1 MKRFA
6 IPAFL
11 GALAVATGSRAEE
24 PGPSPSLL
32 ADAYLES
39 FGQFNALEAR
49 LWGVATPLDTL
60 MGDNSMEAHA
70 GWIAQQHGWLEA
82 ASRIET
88 SSLTGPERAIL
99 FNLRGKLESAIA
111 LEACRPELWPL
122 NSFAGWHL
130 NLINSLGVA
139 TENAGT
145 ELNKAVLQDWAQDI
159 LDYIAI
165 EEENLEAGLAA
176 GYSSP
181 RSIALQVATQ
191 LDTMATPEGDLWRVA
206 DDLPDGLRE
215 EWHKLVQTRLA
226 PGFAGHARYIRDAYA
241 PRARVARSL
250 SSLPDGRACYAA
262 NILHHTG
269 IRLTG
274 DELLSIS
281 ANLAE
286 TSEQHLSTLGQALW
300 RMSDPAAIRSRLGET
315 PDTALD
321 TEADVIAAAQSDS
334 DRLIALSAR
343 LFPDLPPHHA
353 RMAVFPEA
361 QRSSVIASY
370 RPDFGNGFAGVY
382 SLNPDDPRMR
392 TARSSESVTSHEI
405 APGHHMQAMV
415 GFNSGALGGDFVH
428 PILTV
433 GMNNAF
439 VEGWAQY
446 AEILAVEEGL
456 LNHPESGLKY
466 WSNFGAVINIEVNF
480 NMGDVNETE
489 TARRVLQL
497 RGLPTDDLSAADRQ
511 LDWMSVMPAQL
522 ITYDLGA
529 DFIYR
534 LRDRARS
541 ELGDDFDYPTFHRLI
556 LEEGSVPLW
565 RLEEKID
572 AWVTGNH

>member
-6 IPAFL
+6 IPAML
-11 GALAVATGSRAEE
+11 GALAFAHSGRAQELG
-24 PGPSPSLL
+24 PGPRLL

-39 FGQFNALEAR
+39 FGQVNALEAR
-49 LWGVATPLDTL
+49 LWGIATPLHNL
-60 MGDNSMEAHA
+60 MGDNSIEAHA
-70 GWIAQQHGWLEA
+70 NWVAQQQGWLEA

-88 SSLTGPERAIL
+88 GSLSGPDRAIL
-99 FNLRGKLESAIA
+99 VNLRGKLESAIA
-111 LEACRPELWPL
+111 MEACRPELWPL

-139 TENAGT
+139 IENAGAD
-145 ELNKAVLQDWAQDI
+145 LNQAVLRDWAQDI
-159 LDYIAI
+159 LDYIDT
-165 EEENLEAGLAA
+165 EEVNLETGLAA
-176 GYSSP
+176 GYSTP
-181 RSIALQVATQ
+181 RNIALQVATQ
-191 LDTMATPEGDLWRVA
+191 IDSMASMEGDLWRVA
-206 DDLPDGLRE
+206 DDLPTDLRE
-215 EWHKLVQTRLA
+215 EWRSLVQARLA
-226 PGFAGHARYIRDAYA
+226 PGLAGHARFIRETYA

-250 SSLPDGRACYAA
+250 ANLPDGGACYAA
-262 NILHHTG
+262 RILQHTG

-286 TSEQHLSTLGQALW
+286 TSEQHLSALGQALW
-300 RMSDPAAIRSRLGET
+300 KMSDPDAIRKRLGET
-315 PDTALD
+315 PDTAFD

-334 DRLIALSAR
+334 DRLILLSAR
-343 LFPDLPPHHA
+343 LFPTLPPHHV
-353 RMAVFPEA
+353 RMEVYPEV
-361 QRSSVIASY
+361 QRSSMVASY
-370 RPDFGNGFAGVY
+370 RPDFGSGYSGVY
-382 SLNPDDPRMR
+382 SLNPDDSRMR
-392 TARSSESVTSHEI
+392 TERSSESVTSHEV
-405 APGHHMQAMV
+405 APGHHMQAVV
-415 GFNSGALGGDFVH
+415 GLSSGALGGDTVH

-439 VEGWAQY
+439 IEGWAQY

-456 LNHPESGLKY
+456 LDHPESGLRY
-466 WSNFGAVINIEVNF
+466 WSNFGVVINIEVNF
-480 NMGDVNETE
+480 NMGDASEAE

-497 RGLPTDDLSAADRQ
+497 RGLPTDDLSAADLQ
-511 LDWMSVMPAQL
+511 LDWMSMMPAQL

-565 RLEEKID
+565 RLEDKID
-572 AWVTGNH
+572 AWITGVH